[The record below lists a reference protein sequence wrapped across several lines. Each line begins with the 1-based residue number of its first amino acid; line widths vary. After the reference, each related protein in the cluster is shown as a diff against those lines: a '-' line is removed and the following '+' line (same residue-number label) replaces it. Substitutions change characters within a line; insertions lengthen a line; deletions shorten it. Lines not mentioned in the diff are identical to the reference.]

1 MLSKWAE
8 GLNRHFS
15 KEEIQMAQNHMK
27 RCSTLLIIREI
38 QIETT
43 RDHLTPVRMAII
55 QKSTNYKCWRRCGEK
70 GALLHCWEC
79 MLVQS
84 LWKTVRSF
92 LQKLKI
98 VTIWS
103 SNPTSRH
110 ISRQNYN
117 SERYMHPYLS
127 STSHSSQN
135 RETTSMSIDGWMDKD
150 VVCVCVCV

>member
-98 VTIWS
+98 VTI
-103 SNPTSRH
+103 
-110 ISRQNYN
+110 
-117 SERYMHPYLS
+117 
-127 STSHSSQN
+127 
-135 RETTSMSIDGWMDKD
+135 
-150 VVCVCVCV
+150 